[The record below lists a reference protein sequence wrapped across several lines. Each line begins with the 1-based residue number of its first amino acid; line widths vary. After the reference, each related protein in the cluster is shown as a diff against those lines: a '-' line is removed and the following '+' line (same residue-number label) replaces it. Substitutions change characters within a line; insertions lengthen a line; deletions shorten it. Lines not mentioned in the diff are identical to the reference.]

1 MRISDWSSD
10 VCSSDLSP
18 ARRRVRRWLGLWL
31 LLLWV
36 LATLV
41 VLAPGMGKM
50 REHYMFVLMPLPL
63 LLFALLTAEKLHRWR
78 STAFCGVLAALAVVA
93 QLVLAAP
100 ASVAAV
106 HL

>member
-18 ARRRVRRWLGLWL
+18 ARRRVRRWLGLWRL
-31 LLLWV
+31 MLWV

-41 VLAPGMGKM
+41 VLATGMGKL

-63 LLFALLTAEKLHRWR
+63 LLFALLPEEKLHRWR
-78 STAFCGVLAALAVVA
+78 STAFCGVLAALTVVA
-93 QLVLAAP
+93 LLALAAQ
-100 ASVAAV
+100 ATIGSAHV
-106 HL
+106 